1 MCDGFC
7 RDCIAPSIISNVVSR
22 PLSAAAAAA
31 SLLRMASE
39 ATELAAAIKRP
50 VMVMKELRQTE
61 RAYLDSL
68 LFLQDQYIP
77 QIYSVLPD
85 MVERIFLGVE
95 RIIPM
100 HQKLFEA
107 FEAVDLDT
115 IDTMHALQ
123 ASLDM
128 FVGAFI
134 EQKKSFGIYSSYIN
148 AFEQSRGDVVE
159 LMQVTL
165 LFLDESTYSRL
176 RIAFLLT

>member
-1 MCDGFC
+1 
-7 RDCIAPSIISNVVSR
+7 
-22 PLSAAAAAA
+22 
-31 SLLRMASE
+31 MASE
-39 ATELAAAIKRP
+39 AAELAAAIKRP

-68 LFLQDQYIP
+68 LFLQDHYIP
-77 QIYSVLPD
+77 QIHSVLPD

-95 RIIPM
+95 RILPM

-115 IDTMHALQ
+115 IDTLHALQ
-123 ASLDM
+123 SSLDT

-165 LFLDESTYSRL
+165 LFLDESTYFRL
-176 RIAFLLT
+176 RTAFLPT